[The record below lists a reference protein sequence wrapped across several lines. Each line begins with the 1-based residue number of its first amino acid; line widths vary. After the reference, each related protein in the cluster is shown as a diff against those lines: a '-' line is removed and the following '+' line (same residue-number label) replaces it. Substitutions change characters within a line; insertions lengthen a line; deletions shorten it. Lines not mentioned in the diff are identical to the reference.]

1 MECSKSSS
9 VILQLVASRMS
20 KISPP
25 CLCTWQQQ
33 TWCWFK
39 QSPRHGSILVA
50 YEQRKWTSI
59 LCEKWGWNQPLC
71 SNHNNLLKHYDDF
84 MSHYSNT
91 SLLVIHTYAALR
103 ACNLF
108 PQTRLV
114 VHVRVLGNCIKTSW
128 AITKEEYNIAKNEKT
143 PFTTLTEISNQCTM
157 DISCLTI
164 ASPWPLWK
172 EMHKAWEIDYLGS
185 L

>member
-1 MECSKSSS
+1 MFVYLTTTNMVLIQTISK
-9 VILQLVASRMS
+9 
-20 KISPP
+20 
-25 CLCTWQQQ
+25 TWLDIGGIWA
-33 TWCWFK
+33 TGVDFDFVW
-39 QSPRHGSILVA
+39 
-50 YEQRKWTSI
+50 
-59 LCEKWGWNQPLC
+59 KWGWNQPLC

-91 SLLVIHTYAALR
+91 ILLVIHTYAALR